1 MADDVLVRDY
11 DDMTMEERARAI
23 EEARRLGWE
32 SASAYFW
39 SHDDDDDELDS
50 LKPRDYIPFIVEPA
64 YAVGQCS
71 EATYKAW
78 EQASDEELE
87 ADPRVQAF
95 LQAWAEEIKTIK
107 EEW

>member
-11 DDMTMEERARAI
+11 DDMTMEERARSI

-32 SASAYFW
+32 CARAYIW
-39 SHDDDDDELDS
+39 SHDDETEYLVES
-50 LKPRDYIPFIVEPA
+50 RDYIPFIVEPA

-71 EATYKAW
+71 EETYQSW
-78 EQASDEELE
+78 QQASQEELE

-95 LQAWAEEIKTIK
+95 VRAWAEEIKEFK